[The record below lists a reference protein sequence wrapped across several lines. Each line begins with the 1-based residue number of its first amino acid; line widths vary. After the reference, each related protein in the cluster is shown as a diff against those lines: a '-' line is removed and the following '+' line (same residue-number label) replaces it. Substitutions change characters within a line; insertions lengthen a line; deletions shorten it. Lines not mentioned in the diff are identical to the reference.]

1 MNRILILE
9 DEDVIRK
16 QLSRLLERHNYEV
29 TGVSNLEEAIELY
42 PESFDVILADIRLPG
57 RSGNEIL
64 NYSEQV
70 PVIMMTSYASVR
82 SAVDSMKIGAAEYIL
97 SLIHI

>member
-1 MNRILILE
+1 MNRLLIVE

-16 QLSRLLERHNYEV
+16 QLTLLLERNSYEV
-29 TGVSNLEEAIELY
+29 VAAASLDEALQLY

-57 RSGNEIL
+57 RDGNQIL
-64 NYSEQV
+64 NYCEQV

-82 SAVDSMKIGAAEYIL
+82 SAVESCSYET
-97 SLIHI
+97 